1 MILYTIMSSQEA
13 EKKTLEE
20 MMEDIPDDMIKAMIK
35 SLTMKDFFLTEP
47 FFDTEEYITEC
58 GIDVQARLRVPKKF
72 QKYYWRVYVPRV
84 KPTPKGNKWY
94 EIYIPLIWG
103 VH

>member
-1 MILYTIMSSQEA
+1 MSSKEA

-20 MMEDIPDDMIKAMIK
+20 MMADIPDDMIKAMIK

-58 GIDVQARLRVPKKF
+58 GKDVQARLRVPKKF
-72 QKYYWRVYVPRV
+72 QKYYKRVYVPRV